1 MYEKERKELERICHR
16 LYERNLV
23 TASDGNVSMKGSDG
37 YILLTPSG
45 RNKGLVKAG
54 EMMVLDSEGN
64 TVEGAG
70 RASKE
75 YPMHRVIYQKR
86 PDVGAVV
93 HTHPV
98 YATAFALAGKNLPDN
113 YLIEIRMMLKGTALA
128 EYAAPGTIEMAQAVE
143 PFLTDCDVVL
153 LKNHGVVAFGK
164 DLVDA
169 FNKMEVVESIA
180 KTIIMSSLL
189 GPPELIREAD
199 MEKMKMWR

>member
-1 MYEKERKELERICHR
+1 MYDKERKELEHVCHL

-23 TASDGNVSMKGSDG
+23 TASDGNVSMKGPDG
-37 YILLTPSG
+37 HILLTPSG

-54 EMMVLDSEGN
+54 EMMVLDLKGN
-64 TVEGAG
+64 VVEGEG
-70 RASKE
+70 KASKE
-75 YPMHRVIYQKR
+75 YPMHRIIYQNR

-113 YLIEIRMMLKGTALA
+113 YLIEMRMMLEGTALA
-128 EYAAPGTIEMAQAVE
+128 EYATPGTIEMAQAVE
-143 PFLTDCDVVL
+143 PFLADCDVVL
-153 LKNHGVVAFGK
+153 LKNHGVVTFGK
-164 DLVDA
+164 DLVEA

-189 GPPELIREAD
+189 GPPELIREVD
-199 MEKMKMWR
+199 MEKMKTRR